1 MIQEARMAVTL
12 LGALLVLGGLVL
24 LAAQP
29 MWQGRLSTG
38 RRASEATPEPTL
50 EPSKPGAGFSFKEN
64 WPGLALM
71 ALGFILLLVGW

>member
-1 MIQEARMAVTL
+1 MAVTL

-29 MWQGRLSTG
+29 MWHGRLSTG
-38 RRASEATPEPTL
+38 RQASAATPEPTL
-50 EPSKPGAGFSFKEN
+50 EPSKPGAGFSLKEN

-71 ALGFILLLVGW
+71 VLGGLLLLVGW